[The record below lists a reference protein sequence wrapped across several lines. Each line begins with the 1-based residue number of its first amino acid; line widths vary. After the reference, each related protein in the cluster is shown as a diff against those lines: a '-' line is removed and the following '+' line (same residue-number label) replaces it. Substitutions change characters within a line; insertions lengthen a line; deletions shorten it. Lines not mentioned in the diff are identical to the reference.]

1 MKRYLRDCLCVLP
14 PSPKSPTSPGSGCGT
29 GAAPDGGYRIDLGF
43 PLSAD
48 EKKALERAMVDP
60 DHGQGAD
67 AASGGLDQR
76 CLYGV
81 HINPEM
87 RVKVA
92 PGPAKAELVQ
102 NGWTQFLGEGA
113 QPGRGD
119 MLRSKRQ
126 SNRGHVI
133 TRQPIK
139 SRIVGCR
146 SKPTTP
152 SL

>member
-1 MKRYLRDCLCVLP
+1 MTLSEGILVR
-14 PSPKSPTSPGSGCGT
+14 
-29 GAAPDGGYRIDLGF
+29 AAALSKITDVAWQPAAAQVRRLIEATEYLGF

-48 EKKALERAMVDP
+48 EKKALEQAMADP
-60 DHGQGAD
+60 DHDNGLMQLQEV
-67 AASGGLDQR
+67 LDQR

-102 NGWTQFLGEGA
+102 
-113 QPGRGD
+113 
-119 MLRSKRQ
+119 RSKR
-126 SNRGHVI
+126 RVPTGACCI

-146 SKPTTP
+146 SKPTMP